1 MMDMKRF
8 LLISVFMLFY
18 LIGKGQKKLIFQI
31 SPSYF
36 FGNSVIVKENTSFVN
51 LKEETHLL
59 NQSKSYGVNFYFT
72 WRDRFSYYQ
81 SKTNGFRIGILKST
95 SNQSITYNYT
105 PNLSDSYTVKELHQ
119 FIDIPILFTQSAT
132 NHQIFIFEGGP
143 MYSYYINNKKW
154 YFSAVG
160 KMGVNNHI
168 GERITYSILFANYYT
183 RLTGNDRF
191 RMNNGLEFN
200 LIFKLTSK

>member
-1 MMDMKRF
+1 MMVMKRF
-8 LLISVFMLFY
+8 LLLSVFMLFY
-18 LIGKGQKKLIFQI
+18 IIGNSQRKIIVQI
-31 SPSYF
+31 SPSFF
-36 FGNSVIVKENTSFVN
+36 FGNSVIVKDNTSF
-51 LKEETHLL
+51 LSAKEETHLL
-59 NQSKSYGVNFYFT
+59 NSSRSYGANFYFT

-81 SKTNGFRIGILKST
+81 SKTNGLRIGILKST
-95 SNQSITYNYT
+95 SDQSITYNYT
-105 PNLSDSYTVKELHQ
+105 SNLSDLYTVKELHQ

-132 NHQIFIFEGGP
+132 NHQIFIFEAGP

-168 GERITYSILFANYYT
+168 SERITYSILFTNYYT

-200 LIFKLTSK
+200 LIYKLTSR

>member
-1 MMDMKRF
+1 
-8 LLISVFMLFY
+8 MLFY
-18 LIGKGQKKLIFQI
+18 IIGKGQKKMIFQI

-59 NQSKSYGVNFYFT
+59 NSSRNYGVNFYFS
-72 WRDRFSYYQ
+72 WSGRFTYYQ
-81 SKTNGFRIGILKST
+81 SKVNGFRIGILKST

-105 PNLSDSYTVKELHQ
+105 QKLSGFYTVKELHQ

-132 NHQIFIFEGGP
+132 NHQIFIFECGP
-143 MYSYYINNKKW
+143 MFSYYINNKKW

-160 KMGVNNHI
+160 KMGINNHI
-168 GERITYSILFANYYT
+168 SKKITYSILFTNYYT
-183 RLTGNDRF
+183 KLSGNDRF

-200 LIFKLTSK
+200 LIYKLTSR